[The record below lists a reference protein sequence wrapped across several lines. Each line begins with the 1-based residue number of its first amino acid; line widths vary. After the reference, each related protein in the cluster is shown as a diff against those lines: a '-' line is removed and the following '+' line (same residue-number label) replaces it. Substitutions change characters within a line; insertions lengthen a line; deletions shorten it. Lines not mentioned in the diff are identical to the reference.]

1 MSAAL
6 AELCKGRWP
15 DILRSLG
22 LLSSAAL
29 AGRDQPCP
37 TCGGHDRFRFTDK
50 GYGRWFCRGCG
61 MGGDGLRLVQAIKRV
76 DFQTAASLVE
86 TVVGK
91 VAESG
96 ADRKTDKAK
105 PSDPMKPWREAGPFL
120 ADSPV
125 DRYFRFRALIITE
138 IEAQSLRY
146 AASLFHWPSNRD
158 GRPSVAQITLAD
170 GTPLGSHMT
179 FVRYDGA
186 GKAPV
191 DRPRLFSGG
200 TTPCGGGVWFGKAD
214 AHSEFVVAE
223 GVESTLQ
230 RHAPVSRRSRLSR
243 PYREL
248 GIRRLVLPERGPSGA
263 HLRRPRRGWAGA

>member
-61 MGGDGLRLVQAIKRV
+61 MGGDGLRLVQVVKRV

-96 ADRKTDKAK
+96 AGKKTDKAK
-105 PSDPMKPWREAGPFL
+105 PSDPLKPWREAGALSRRL
-120 ADSPV
+120 A
-125 DRYFRFRALIITE
+125 
-138 IEAQSLRY
+138 
-146 AASLFHWPSNRD
+146 
-158 GRPSVAQITLAD
+158 GRPILPLPRAHHHRDRGAIAALRCELVSLAIKVE
-170 GTPLGSHMT
+170 M
-179 FVRYDGA
+179 A
-186 GKAPV
+186 G
-191 DRPRLFSGG
+191 DRRPDHPRRRG
-200 TTPCGGGVWFGKAD
+200 
-214 AHSEFVVAE
+214 
-223 GVESTLQ
+223 
-230 RHAPVSRRSRLSR
+230 RRSA
-243 PYREL
+243 
-248 GIRRLVLPERGPSGA
+248 VT
-263 HLRRPRRGWAGA
+263 